1 MSSPAR
7 TYKTRAIVLR
17 SRNLGEADRIFTL
30 FGERSGKFDA
40 IAKGV
45 RRTKSH
51 FSGRLE
57 FASEVALGMH
67 RGRNLDVI
75 TSAEIFRARWPSIVD
90 PAVFATAHVL
100 AELIDAFCEPDLA
113 LPEVY
118 ALLRGALRALEDA
131 PDPAALVPRFQL
143 RLLGALGFAPETAT
157 CIRCAA
163 ALAGRPGWADLEAG
177 GLACES
183 CRPHRSDALG
193 LEPDDVVNLQLLGA
207 ERGGAV
213 RPAVFATASSA
224 RAVDA
229 FVNYHLGKRPKS
241 SRLLDDLASV
251 GAQPRRRTP
260 AAS

>member
-17 SRNLGEADRIFTL
+17 ARNLGEADRIYTL
-30 FGERSGKFDA
+30 FGEESGKFDA
-40 IAKGV
+40 VAKGV

-75 TSAEIFRARWPSIVD
+75 TSAEIFRARWPAIVD

-118 ALLRGALRALEDA
+118 ALLRGALRALEGTSE
-131 PDPAALVPRFQL
+131 PAAIVPRFQL
-143 RLLGALGFAPETAT
+143 RLLGALGFAPESFA
-157 CIRCAA
+157 CVRCASE
-163 ALAGRPGWADLEAG
+163 LSGRQGWADLEAG

-183 CRPHRSDALG
+183 CRPHRADALA
-193 LEPDDVVNLQLLGA
+193 LEALDVANFQALGT
-207 ERGGAV
+207 ERGGTRRAV
-213 RPAVFATASSA
+213 LAATPSTA

-241 SRLLDDLASV
+241 SKLLDELA
-251 GAQPRRRTP
+251 G
-260 AAS
+260 

>member
-17 SRNLGEADRIFTL
+17 ARNLGEADRIYTL
-30 FGERSGKFDA
+30 FGESGGKFDA
-40 IAKGV
+40 VAKGV

-57 FASEVALGMH
+57 FASEVALSLH

-90 PAVFATAHVL
+90 PAGFATAHVL

-118 ALLRGALRALEDA
+118 ALLRGALRALEDSI
-131 PDPAALVPRFQL
+131 DPAALVPRFQL
-143 RLLGALGFAPETAT
+143 RLLGALGFAPEAAS
-157 CIRCAA
+157 CVRCGVAFDS
-163 ALAGRPGWADLEAG
+163 RPGWADLEAG
-177 GLACES
+177 GLACET
-183 CRPHRSDALG
+183 CRPHRADALA
-193 LEPDDVVNLQLLGA
+193 LEPADVQNFAALGA
-207 ERGGAV
+207 ERGAAV
-213 RPAVFATASSA
+213 RAAVAATAPAA

-241 SRLLDDLASV
+241 SKLLDDLASA
-251 GAQPRRRTP
+251 GTLRRTRAP
-260 AAS
+260 LAG